1 MYLVPLLKDRL
12 ECLQDL
18 PNKQLHHTLPRKG
31 FLPYVVTSQ
40 LTVLQKGESTIM
52 VRYQPG

>member
-18 PNKQLHHTLPRKG
+18 PNKQLHHTLPRMG

-52 VRYQPG
+52 V